1 MFPPIIG
8 LKLPAV
14 VKARPKIKND
24 GGKSVSRNCA
34 HRAKKRQVCRKNL
47 IIVCQKYPSCCIPLS
62 GANRLSRKENS

>member
-1 MFPPIIG
+1 MEGGGNMFPPIIG

-34 HRAKKRQVCRKNL
+34 HRAKKKA
-47 IIVCQKYPSCCIPLS
+47 
-62 GANRLSRKENS
+62 GM